1 MVIRA
6 AKMEDLPFIT
16 KIGEECYPPE
26 EAVTE
31 ANYKE
36 RIQIYPDHFWILE
49 ENGEIA
55 SFINGPVIKKDRI
68 QDCLFHHADLHDP
81 AGEWQAILGVNTSP
95 KYQKRGYASLLMKRL
110 IADSKKQGRK
120 GCILTCKDI
129 LIAYYENLALKMKA
143 FLNPFMGARF
153 GMIWFCVFMRIDY
166 THMCIYQSCRNI
178 YSPFGIKNLNTLR
191 VDILGC
197 AIYTKRKGV
206 SRE

>member
-36 RIQIYPDHFWILE
+36 RIQIYPDHFCILE

-81 AGEWQAILGVNTSP
+81 AGE
-95 KYQKRGYASLLMKRL
+95 
-110 IADSKKQGRK
+110 
-120 GCILTCKDI
+120 
-129 LIAYYENLALKMKA
+129 
-143 FLNPFMGARF
+143 
-153 GMIWFCVFMRIDY
+153 
-166 THMCIYQSCRNI
+166 
-178 YSPFGIKNLNTLR
+178 
-191 VDILGC
+191 
-197 AIYTKRKGV
+197 
-206 SRE
+206 